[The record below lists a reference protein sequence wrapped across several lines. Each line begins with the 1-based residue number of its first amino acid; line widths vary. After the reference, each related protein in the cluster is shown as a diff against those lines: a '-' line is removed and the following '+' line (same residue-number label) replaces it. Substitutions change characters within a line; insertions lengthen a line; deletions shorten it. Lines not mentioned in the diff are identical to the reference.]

1 MKFVASVA
9 LVILGLLLAVAIG
22 EARKCQRPC
31 TREYRPVCGT
41 LKGRGG
47 VIARCTFGNLCTY
60 EVNKCLSRLRKY
72 SSDILNVLKSLI
84 EINLLAAWTHK
95 KGACQTQTNNCKDI
109 VRQ

>member
-1 MKFVASVA
+1 MKFVASIA
-9 LVILGLLLAVAIG
+9 LAILALLLAVAIG
-22 EARKCQRPC
+22 EARTCQRPC

-60 EVNKCLSRLRKY
+60 EVNKCLSRLP
-72 SSDILNVLKSLI
+72 
-84 EINLLAAWTHK
+84 WTHK